1 MNISKRIQAPAPAG
15 MTAGWSRSAAIFL
28 LGIFSVILACRGLD
42 NVPASPQG
50 HNRILGLHGPQLSEP
65 AASLSAPAALRQ
77 SIAYQGEPDRRAVP
91 LVLGGISGDALPGM
105 PAERPAD
112 SLAALFEASRGQ
124 VHAAMQAGD
133 TIMLKSGTGTPV
145 RFKIS
150 VRRPFCNAADP
161 AKAPVPDVNLIDC
174 VPGGK
179 NGDRQYVI
187 EAVTV
192 PVSAPAVQ
200 QSL

>member
-1 MNISKRIQAPAPAG
+1 MTISKRAQAAAP
-15 MTAGWSRSAAIFL
+15 AGWSRSAAIFL

-42 NVPASPQG
+42 NVPADPRS
-50 HNRILGLHGPQLSEP
+50 HSRIPGLRGLRLSEP
-65 AASLSAPAALRQ
+65 AASLSAPAVLRR
-77 SIAYQGEPDRRAVP
+77 SIAFEGEPNGWAAP
-91 LVLGGISGDALPGM
+91 LVLGGISGEALPGM
-105 PAERPAD
+105 PAERPAG
-112 SLAALFEASRGQ
+112 SLATFFEAARGQ
-124 VHAAMQAGD
+124 AHASMHAGD
-133 TIMLKSGTGTPV
+133 TITLKSGAGTPV

-150 VRRPFCNAADP
+150 LRRPFCGAADP

-179 NGDRQYVI
+179 NGDWQYVI
-187 EAVTV
+187 EAVSV